1 MNEQFPTILQNS
13 GSHSFHRRKKGPQL
27 KRPLNFIMRMDGSTD
42 QRPTLTLF
50 QITLPLIYN
59 LALSGFPLEQIN
71 FTYLRC
77 LS

>member
-1 MNEQFPTILQNS
+1 MNNSLQYCKILVPIPFTEGKRGLNS
-13 GSHSFHRRKKGPQL
+13 NGHL
-27 KRPLNFIMRMDGSTD
+27 IFIMRMDGSMD

-59 LALSGFPLEQIN
+59 LAFSGFPLEQIN
-71 FTYLRC
+71 FTYLRY